1 VKPAPPIRRL
11 PRSAE
16 GWFIRV
22 LTFSAVTTA
31 VVQAVRPMASY
42 KVLEVGGS
50 VADVGL
56 VAAAFG
62 LLSLFFA
69 VPIGRWVDRA
79 GERRFMTSGAL
90 LMAVSAAG
98 TAMAT
103 TVPLLA
109 LFQALLGLGHV
120 GLAVGLQTLIA
131 NRGSA
136 SDRDS
141 RFGAFAVTQS
151 FGQLVGPVVAG
162 ILASNGT
169 NAPAVD
175 IVFVVSALATLL
187 AAPLALIA
195 GAGHRGAGR
204 ERAAAPIEPEPIRPA
219 LRRLFAVPSMRQA
232 LLGGITVVVSNN
244 VLIAYLPAYG
254 VATGLSV
261 EIVGVLLALR
271 AAASMASRLLIG
283 SMRSRVNRRTLLVA
297 CLVGPA
303 LALFVVSLRSDIALL
318 FAAMLVV
325 GFGLGLGQPLTLSW
339 IAGQAPPELR
349 GTAVSLRLAGNRVG
363 QFIVPAGLGV
373 VGGFAGVSGVFW
385 SLGVLLV
392 VSALLVRTAKFVEV
406 PIEAGSG

>member
-1 VKPAPPIRRL
+1 MI
-11 PRSAE
+11 
-16 GWFIRV
+16 
-22 LTFSAVTTA
+22 
-31 VVQAVRPMASY
+31 
-42 KVLEVGGS
+42 
-50 VADVGL
+50 
-56 VAAAFG
+56 
-62 LLSLFFA
+62 
-69 VPIGRWVDRA
+69 
-79 GERRFMTSGAL
+79 SGAL

-162 ILASNGT
+162 ILAANGT
-169 NAPAVD
+169 NTPAVD
-175 IVFVVSALATLL
+175 IVFAVSALATLL

-195 GAGHRGAGR
+195 GAGHRGASR
-204 ERAAAPIEPEPIRPA
+204 ERAAAPVEPEAIRPA

-303 LALFVVSLRSDIALL
+303 LALFVVSLRSEVALL

-363 QFIVPAGLGV
+363 QFIVPAGLGL
-373 VGGFAGVSGVFW
+373 VGGIAGVSGVFW

-392 VSALLVRTAKFVEV
+392 VSALLVRTAKFVEI